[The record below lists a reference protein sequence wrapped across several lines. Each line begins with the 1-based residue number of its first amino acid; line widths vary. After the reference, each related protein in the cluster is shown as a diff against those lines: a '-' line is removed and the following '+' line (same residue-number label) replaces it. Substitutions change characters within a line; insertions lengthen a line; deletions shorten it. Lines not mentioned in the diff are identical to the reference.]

1 MWRAWRVWQ
10 GDAFGRLSRGDTMK
24 PGTYTFTR
32 RELIGM
38 GVAGLGT
45 SLLSGCLK
53 GITEPPQLK
62 DPIITT
68 RVTAPKIA
76 ATIGTT
82 VPYVSA
88 GQDAVLYVPAGY
100 APSTPA
106 PFVLMLHG
114 EGQVALDAMN
124 LFRPHADAAGLVLL
138 AVDSSAAT
146 WDVIISEEYGPDVPF
161 INAALAAAFNEVN
174 VDPTRVSIE
183 GFSDGAS
190 YALAMGRTNGNF
202 FSRMILF
209 SPGEQPGYDPTGKPK
224 IFLSQGINDQVNIAA
239 ETGEFFNQQLTA
251 AGYSVDFVEFN
262 GAHEVPDV
270 VVQQAIAWMA
280 T

>member
-1 MWRAWRVWQ
+1 
-10 GDAFGRLSRGDTMK
+10 MK

-32 RELIGM
+32 RELVGM

-45 SLLSGCLK
+45 SLLSACLK
-53 GITEPPQLK
+53 GVTEPPLLK
-62 DPIITT
+62 DPIVTT
-68 RVTAPKIA
+68 RVGAPKGT

-82 VPYVSA
+82 IPYAVG

-100 APSTPA
+100 QPSTPA

-114 EGQVALDAMN
+114 EGQVALDALN
-124 LFRPHADAAGLVLL
+124 LFQPHADASGLVLL
-138 AVDSSAAT
+138 AVDSSTTT
-146 WDVIISEEYGPDVPF
+146 WDVIVGDQYGPDVTF

-174 VDPTRVSIE
+174 VDPARVSIE

-202 FSRMILF
+202 FSRIIAF
-209 SPGEQPGYDPTGKPK
+209 SPGEQPGYDPAGKPK
-224 IFLSQGINDQVNIAA
+224 IFLSQGLNDPLNIAS
-239 ETGEFFNQQLTA
+239 ETGEFFDQQLTA
-251 AGYSVDFVEFN
+251 AGYSVDFVEFS
-262 GAHEVPDV
+262 GVHEIPDAI
-270 VVQQAIAWMA
+270 VQQAIAWMA

>member
-1 MWRAWRVWQ
+1 
-10 GDAFGRLSRGDTMK
+10 MK

-53 GITEPPQLK
+53 GVTEPPLLK

-68 RVTAPKIA
+68 RVTAPK
-76 ATIGTT
+76 GTT
-82 VPYVSA
+82 TKGTTIPYSVG
-88 GQDAVLYVPAGY
+88 GQVAVLYVPTGY
-100 APSTPA
+100 QASVPA

-114 EGQVALDAMN
+114 EGQVALDALN
-124 LFRPHADAAGLVLL
+124 LFQPHADAAGLVLL
-138 AVDSSAAT
+138 AVDSSTTT
-146 WDVIISEEYGPDVPF
+146 WDVIIGDQYGPDITF
-161 INAALAAAFNEVN
+161 INAALAAAFNQVN
-174 VDPTRVSIE
+174 VDSTRVSIE

-190 YALAMGRTNGNF
+190 YALAMGRTNGTL
-202 FSRMILF
+202 FSRIMAF

-224 IFLSQGINDQVNIAA
+224 IFLSQGLNDQLNIAA
-239 ETGEFFNQQLTA
+239 ETGEFFNQQLLA

-262 GAHEVPDV
+262 GVHEIPDV